1 MSNYIICFLKFR
13 GKRHQILFGFLN
25 DFEGGRSKGSG
36 SEDITLRI
44 REGGDFT
51 RPGVVRGPGIVT
63 GRRG

>member
-1 MSNYIICFLKFR
+1 MFPEISRKKTQNF
-13 GKRHQILFGFLN
+13 FGFLN

-36 SEDITLRI
+36 SEDKTLRI